1 MRLEYGQREDLV
13 KMVGNR
19 KRVYLTEFP
28 LLPASPHFWGFP
40 SGSEGK
46 ASACN
51 VGDLVSVPGSG
62 RSCREGNG
70 NPLQCSCPKIPW
82 TEEPGGLQSMGSLRV
97 RHDRSNLAAAAMWET
112 WVQSL
117 GREDPLEKAMATHS
131 STLTRKSH
139 GRRSLVGC
147 CLWGRTESITTDAT

>member
-70 NPLQCSCPKIPW
+70 NPLQCSCPKTPW

-131 STLTRKSH
+131 SPLARKSH